1 MKQKSKLWTC
11 VGDAVA
17 GRGSGMG
24 NQPPVGDHSMF
35 KEQPES
41 H

>member
-1 MKQKSKLWTC
+1 MKQKNKLWTR

-24 NQPPVGDHSMF
+24 NPPVGDHSMF